1 MKFEMFKGLRVS
13 KNGISSGVGLTLMV
27 LALLLSFGL
36 SAAGLNARPI
46 WTDELYSVSNMGAFD
61 GPYSPAQI
69 VQSVADHFPDHVPLF
84 FLLGAGWAHLVGW
97 TQFALRL
104 FSVLSGVLTIAW
116 LYRLGTDVFNRR
128 AGLLGSLL
136 LGTSAY
142 VLLYFHNFRMY
153 PLLLMFI
160 VMHSWF
166 YWRLAHGHRATR
178 LTWGLFVISAVG
190 LVYTHLF
197 SIVWLAG
204 LGFYHLVF
212 VSRSRR
218 WLHILLGWGFGALCF
233 LPYLPV
239 LISGLHRASGL
250 DDVTS
255 AAASPGELIST
266 FFYLLGNGNDSNI
279 LAALFGGILIL
290 AVWRR
295 RDAVII
301 KFMLMSLVMLTLII
315 LLNEQIGL
323 IPIDRMRYF
332 LILWVPGALLFGYG
346 LSWSPRWLAVLC
358 LLLWGIAGWQFY
370 HSADIRSY
378 IGGIAYSYK
387 YPPLQDYA
395 HRLEGKVRSEDYL
408 LGFTPDGNVN
418 TIHDLGKSVA
428 DFYTELHLGIDG
440 GFILRRAF
448 GEWLEENIRHQ
459 MTDSPYLLF
468 VYDPQDKPKVFDR
481 VMDEIAAGYEACDV
495 VVDEP
500 KLLVRRYVDPI
511 VGCERE
517 DYAPIVYENG
527 IRVVDRFARHL
538 PKSEVLQILTGWEVK
553 DKSLLDKYNVSLQI
567 ITPDWRNVRQED
579 RHLYE
584 LPPWDVIELSTAD
597 LPPGD
602 YRLAVILYHRDSG
615 EKVSGADPTTG
626 EAAKIW
632 PILEFTIEFDS

>member
-1 MKFEMFKGLRVS
+1 MLMT
-13 KNGISSGVGLTLMV
+13 GV
-27 LALLLSFGL
+27 LLLSFGL
-36 SAAGLNARPI
+36 SASGLNARPI

-69 VQSVADHFPDHVPLF
+69 VQSVAGHFPDHVPLF

-142 VLLYFHNFRMY
+142 VVLYFHNFRMY

-178 LTWGLFVISAVG
+178 LTWCLFVVSAVG

-212 VSRSRR
+212 AVKSRR
-218 WLHILLGWGFGALCF
+218 WFYILLGWGVGALCF
-233 LPYLPV
+233 RPYLGV
-239 LISGLHRASGL
+239 LISGVRRASGL
-250 DDVTS
+250 DNVTS
-255 AAASPGELIST
+255 AAASPDELIPT
-266 FFYLLGNGNDSNI
+266 FFHLLGNGGV
-279 LAALFGGILIL
+279 LAALLGGILIL

-295 RDAVII
+295 RDAVIV
-301 KFMLMSLVMLTLII
+301 KFILMSLVMLTLII
-315 LLNEQIGL
+315 LLNEAIGL

-346 LSWSPRWLAVLC
+346 LSWSPRWLVALC

-370 HSADIRSY
+370 RSADIRGY
-378 IGGIAYSYK
+378 IGGMIYTYE
-387 YPPLQDYA
+387 YPPMQDYVYHLQD
-395 HRLEGKVRSEDYL
+395 EVRPQDYL
-408 LGFTPDGNVN
+408 LGFTASNNVN
-418 TIHDLGKSVA
+418 KIRRLGKSVA

-440 GFILRRAF
+440 GFILRHAF
-448 GEWLEENIRHQ
+448 GEWLEESIRHQ
-459 MTDSPYLLF
+459 MTGSPYLLF
-468 VYDPQDKPKVFDR
+468 AYDPQDKPKVFDR
-481 VMDEIAAGYEACDV
+481 VMDEIVAGYEACDV

-500 KLLVRRYVDPI
+500 NLFVRRYVNPVI
-511 VGCERE
+511 GCERE
-517 DYAPIVYENG
+517 DYAPIAYENG

-538 PKSEVLQILTGWEVK
+538 PESEVLQILTGWEAA
-553 DKSLLDKYNVSLQI
+553 DEGLLDEYNVSMQI
-567 ITPDWRNVRQED
+567 ITPDWQNVRQED

-584 LPPWDVIELSTAD
+584 LPPWDVIEFSTEG
-597 LPPGD
+597 LTPGD
-602 YRLAVILYHRDSG
+602 YRLMMILYHRDTG
-615 EKVSGADPTTG
+615 EKISGADSTTG
-626 EAAKIW
+626 ETAKIW
-632 PILEFTIEFDS
+632 PILEFTIESDS

>member
-1 MKFEMFKGLRVS
+1 MIV
-13 KNGISSGVGLTLMV
+13 V
-27 LALLLSFGL
+27 LLLSFGL
-36 SAAGLNARPI
+36 AAPGLNALPI

-69 VQSVADHFPDHVPLF
+69 IQSVSGHFPDHVPLF

-97 TQFALRL
+97 SQFALRL

-128 AGLLGSLL
+128 TGLLAALL

-153 PLLLMFI
+153 PLLLLFA

-178 LTWGLFVISAVG
+178 LMWCLFVISAVG
-190 LVYTHLF
+190 LAYTHLF

-212 VSRSRR
+212 VSKRRR
-218 WLHILLGWGFGALCF
+218 WFQILLGWGVGALCF
-233 LPYLPV
+233 LPYLNV
-239 LISGLHRASGL
+239 LISGVRRASEKFN
-250 DDVTS
+250 VTS
-255 AAASPGELIST
+255 AAASPGELIPT
-266 FFYLLGNGNDSNI
+266 LFDLLGNGSDI
-279 LAALFGGILIL
+279 LASLFGGVLIL

-295 RDAVII
+295 RDAVIV
-301 KFMLMSLVMLTLII
+301 KFMLMSLVMMTLII
-315 LLNEQIGL
+315 LLNEAIGL

-332 LILWVPGALLFGYG
+332 LILWVPGMLLFGYG
-346 LSWSPRWLAVLC
+346 LSWSPRWLTVLC

-370 HSADIRSY
+370 RSADIRGY
-378 IGGIAYSYK
+378 IGGIAKSYL
-387 YPPLQDYA
+387 YPPMQDYVYHLQD
-395 HRLEGKVRSEDYL
+395 EVRPQDYL
-408 LGFTPDGNVN
+408 LGFTASNNVN
-418 TIHDLGKSVA
+418 KIRRLGKSVT

-440 GFILRRAF
+440 GFILQRSF

-459 MTDSPYLLF
+459 MTGSPYLLF
-468 VYDPQDKPKVFDR
+468 AYDPQDKPKTFDR
-481 VMDEIAAGYEACDV
+481 VMGEIAAGYEACDV

-500 KLLVRRYVDPI
+500 NLLARRYVNPI
-511 VGCERE
+511 IGCERE
-517 DYAPIVYENG
+517 DYAPIAYENG
-527 IRVVDRFARHL
+527 VRVVDRSARHL
-538 PKSEVLQILTGWEVK
+538 PESEILQILTGWEVE
-553 DKSLLDKYNVSLQI
+553 DESLLHAYNVSLQI
-567 ITPDWRNVRQED
+567 ITPDWQNVRQED

-584 LPPWDVIELSTAD
+584 LPPWDVIELSTEG

-602 YRLAVILYHRDSG
+602 YRVMLILYHRDTG

-626 EAAKIW
+626 EKAKIW
-632 PILEFTIEFDS
+632 PVLEFTIESGG

>member
-13 KNGISSGVGLTLMV
+13 KNGISSGAG
-27 LALLLSFGL
+27 LALMTMILLLAFGL
-36 SAAGLNARPI
+36 SAPGLNARPI

-61 GPYSPAQI
+61 GPYNPAQI
-69 VQSVADHFPDHVPLF
+69 VQSVAGHFPDHVPLF

-104 FSVLSGVLTIAW
+104 FSVLSGVLTMAW
-116 LYRLGTDVFNRR
+116 LYRFGADVFNRR
-128 AGLLGSLL
+128 AGLLGALL

-178 LTWGLFVISAVG
+178 LTWCLFVVSAVG

-212 VSRSRR
+212 VSKRRR
-218 WLHILLGWGFGALCF
+218 WFHILLGWGVGALCF
-233 LPYLPV
+233 LPYRVV
-239 LISGLHRASGL
+239 LISGLRRASGL
-250 DDVTS
+250 DNVTS
-255 AAASPGELIST
+255 AAASPDELIPT
-266 FFYLLGNGNDSNI
+266 FFYLLGNGSRD
-279 LAALFGGILIL
+279 LAVLFGGILIL
-290 AVWRR
+290 AIWRR
-295 RDAVII
+295 RDTAVV
-301 KFMLMSLVMLTLII
+301 KFILLPLTMLALII
-315 LLNEQIGL
+315 LLNEAIGL

-346 LSWSPRWLAVLC
+346 LSWSPRWLTVLC

-370 HSADIRSY
+370 HSADIRGY
-378 IGGIAYSYK
+378 IGGMAKSYL
-387 YPPLQDYA
+387 YPPMQDYIYHLQDEA
-395 HRLEGKVRSEDYL
+395 RPQDYL
-408 LGFTPDGNVN
+408 LGFSFVDYVN
-418 TIHDLGKSVA
+418 QDLKLGRSVA

-440 GFILRRAF
+440 AFLRGRAY
-448 GEWLEENIRHQ
+448 GDEQTEDIKEKI
-459 MTDSPYLLF
+459 DSHPYLLLT
-468 VYDPQDKPKVFDR
+468 YDPQNQFEHFETARSKIEAD
-481 VMDEIAAGYEACDV
+481 YEACDV

-500 KLLVRRYVDPI
+500 NLFIQRYVNAVI
-511 VGCERE
+511 GCERE
-517 DYAPIVYENG
+517 GYAPIRYDNG
-527 IRVVDRFARHL
+527 VMLVDRFA
-538 PKSEVLQILTGWEVK
+538 KYNKDADTVQILTWWEVE
-553 DKSLLDKYNVSLQI
+553 DESLLDEYNVSLQI
-567 ITPDWRNVRQED
+567 ITPDWQNRRQED

-602 YRLAVILYHRDSG
+602 YRLVMILYHRDTG
-615 EKVSGADPTTG
+615 EKVSGVDSTSG
-626 EAAKIW
+626 ESANIFPVAA
-632 PILEFTIEFDS
+632 FTIPGES

>member
-1 MKFEMFKGLRVS
+1 MFKELPAS
-13 KNGISSGVGLTLMV
+13 QNGISSRVGLALTTV
-27 LALLLSFGL
+27 ILLLAFGL
-36 SAAGLNARPI
+36 GANGLNARPI

-69 VQSVADHFPDHVPLF
+69 VQSVAGHFPDHVPLF

-166 YWRLAHGHRATR
+166 YWRLAHDHRATR
-178 LTWGLFVISAVG
+178 LTWCLFVVSAVG

-197 SIVWLAG
+197 SIVWFAG

-218 WLHILLGWGFGALCF
+218 WFYILLGWGVGALCF
-233 LPYLPV
+233 RPYLDV
-239 LISGLHRASGL
+239 LISGVLRASGM

-255 AAASPGELIST
+255 AAASPGELIPT
-266 FFYLLGNGNDSNI
+266 FSYLLGNGSRD
-279 LAALFGGILIL
+279 LAVLFGGILIL
-290 AVWRR
+290 AIWRR
-295 RDAVII
+295 RDAAIV

-315 LLNEQIGL
+315 LLNEAIGL

-346 LSWSPRWLAVLC
+346 LSWSPRWLTVLC

-370 HSADIRSY
+370 HSTDIRGY
-378 IGGIAYSYK
+378 IGGMAYSYK
-387 YPPLQDYA
+387 YPPLQDYV
-395 HRLEGKVRSEDYL
+395 HHLKGKVRSEDYL
-408 LGFTPDGNVN
+408 LGFTPSSNVN
-418 TIHDLGKSVA
+418 KIQELGKSVA

-468 VYDPQDKPKVFDR
+468 VYDPQDKPKTFDR
-481 VMDEIAAGYEACDV
+481 VMDEITAGYEACGV

-500 KLLVRRYVDPI
+500 NLLVWRYVNPI
-511 VGCERE
+511 IGCERE
-517 DYAPIVYENG
+517 DYAPIAYENG

-538 PKSEVLQILTGWEVK
+538 PESEVLQILTGWEVE
-553 DKSLLDKYNVSLQI
+553 DEGLLDEYNVSLQI
-567 ITPDWRNVRQED
+567 ITPDWRNMRQED

-597 LPPGD
+597 LSPGD
-602 YRLAVILYHRDSG
+602 YRLMIILYHRDTG
-615 EKVSGADPTTG
+615 EKVSGVDPTTG
-626 EAAKIW
+626 ESANIFPVAT
-632 PILEFTIEFDS
+632 FTVPGES